1 MKEFPFW
8 ILHLALLLTGFGL
21 FAAVFLSCAPP
32 IPPKEEDA
40 RGAEGSASGADSS
53 ENGSGADR
61 ERLAF
66 EVLFRWERAGGES
79 GHLSLLKTRELRGDF
94 ALPRKKSD
102 LSPYDGFWFW
112 EVQDAGGECL
122 FREEFL
128 HPGLLFSDEPD
139 EEGDLHG
146 GPVLL
151 DSADFTLLVP
161 ARARDGKPAAFLAV
175 FAKEN
180 GNIGEMGRWPL
191 RPDKGGRQ

>member
-40 RGAEGSASGADSS
+40 RGVEGSASGTDSS

-66 EVLFRWERAGGES
+66 EVLFRWGRAGGES
-79 GHLSLLKTRELRGDF
+79 GRLSLLKTRELRGDF

-128 HPGLLFSDEPD
+128 HPGLLFADSPD
-139 EEGDLHG
+139 EEGDLSG
-146 GPVLL
+146 GAVLQ
-151 DSADFTLLVP
+151 DSADFTLVVP
-161 ARARDGKPAAFLAV
+161 ARSASGRPAVFLAV
-175 FAKEN
+175 FAREN

-191 RPDKGGRQ
+191 RSSQGGLQ

>member
-32 IPPKEEDA
+32 IPPREEDA
-40 RGAEGSASGADSS
+40 REAGDGVPGADSS
-53 ENGSGADR
+53 DASGADR
-61 ERLAF
+61 ERLAY
-66 EVLFRWERAGGES
+66 EALFRWERDGGSS
-79 GHLSLLKTRELRGDF
+79 GRLSLLRTRELRGDF
-94 ALPRKKSD
+94 AFPRKKSE

-112 EVQDAGGECL
+112 EVLDAGGECL

-128 HPGLLFSDEPD
+128 HPGLLFADSPD
-139 EEGDLHG
+139 EDGDLSG
-146 GPVLL
+146 GAVLQ

-161 ARARDGKPAAFLAV
+161 ARSASGRPAAFLAV
-175 FAKEN
+175 FAREN

-191 RPDKGGRQ
+191 RSSQGGLQ